1 MENKTSTVDLVQQ
14 LSAISTQID
23 NLEIQKMQ
31 LEQQYNDIV
40 LELWNRFPP
49 LKKNPDM
56 QPIGKVKKIGSLTS
70 KK

>member
-23 NLEIQKMQ
+23 NLEMKKMQ
-31 LEQQYNDIV
+31 LEQQYNEII

-56 QPIGKVKKIGSLTS
+56 QPIGKVKKIG
-70 KK
+70 KYKGE